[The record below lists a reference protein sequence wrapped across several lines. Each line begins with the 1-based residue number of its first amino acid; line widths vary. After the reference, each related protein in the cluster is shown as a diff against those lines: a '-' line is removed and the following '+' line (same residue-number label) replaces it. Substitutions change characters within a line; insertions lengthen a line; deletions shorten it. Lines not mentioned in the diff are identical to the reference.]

1 MFPSGNIN
9 GADMG
14 TSQSYSRSG
23 SPKAKRRGL
32 IRADRAA
39 LATISRQIREKR
51 VALGLTQVDVA
62 GLSNTGTRFVIELE
76 HGKPTI
82 AVGKLID
89 VLTALG
95 LTLRVVPV
103 QEPSK

>member
-1 MFPSGNIN
+1 
-9 GADMG
+9 
-14 TSQSYSRSG
+14 
-23 SPKAKRRGL
+23 
-32 IRADRAA
+32 
-39 LATISRQIREKR
+39 
-51 VALGLTQVDVA
+51 VA